1 MLLRTIFVVLLSKG
15 VFSFNQRISAGFG
28 TPSIIWQVKVTLS
41 PSVTVWCD
49 PDRLS
54 FGGTSRKKKE
64 TLLVLCILWPYDTE
78 ASINWI
84 TDSPW
89 VTTNVNFNSFFL
101 FGRSY
106 DAKFLGVGNFQF
118 SSVFAFFI
126 PLLTV
131 FSNCLFLF
139 NLWCF
144 PHLGQRRGVVR
155 AFLSFA
161 LFLYLLFSAVA
172 SLNFKYITDQRTPTN
187 VHAFPAQFFSHFHLN
202 IS

>member
-1 MLLRTIFVVLLSKG
+1 M
-15 VFSFNQRISAGFG
+15 
-28 TPSIIWQVKVTLS
+28 
-41 PSVTVWCD
+41 
-49 PDRLS
+49 
-54 FGGTSRKKKE
+54 
-64 TLLVLCILWPYDTE
+64 
-78 ASINWI
+78 
-84 TDSPW
+84 
-89 VTTNVNFNSFFL
+89 NFNSFFL

-131 FSNCLFLF
+131 FSNYLFLF
-139 NLWCF
+139 NLWHF

-172 SLNFKYITDQRTPTN
+172 SLDFKYITDQRTPTN
-187 VHAFPAQFFSHFHLN
+187 VHAFPAQFFFSLSSKYFLIMTLEVYAVLKITSLANCSHRLRIVLMYVLTRLSKDVFSHLTYDPN
-202 IS
+202 DDALRFFSY